1 MESPPDEL
9 REIRVRGRA
18 RARLYLA
25 TTAFMPVGL
34 AVGAFGL
41 AGAWRAAKAADEER
55 HPATGS
61 RVGPDRKGGRPC
73 RRPPRMTFTMTQGT
87 SAMTAKPRFSCIS
100 ENPGPLVAVIALV
113 PAR

>member
-1 MESPPDEL
+1 MEYSPDEL

-41 AGAWRAAKAADEER
+41 AGAWRAAKA
-55 HPATGS
+55 G
-61 RVGPDRKGGRPC
+61 DRGRP
-73 RRPPRMTFTMTQGT
+73 PESGSLGGAGSTIAEGLVV
-87 SAMTAKPRFSCIS
+87 AKPVVFGAPRRIS
-100 ENPGPLVAVIALV
+100 RRLRSADSSSRHRG
-113 PAR
+113 ARS